1 MTRTR
6 IAIALIAV
14 CAAALLPAMS
24 VLLQLA
30 TNDDWYRPGA
40 DSMTAFERRYALLR
54 DALSGQTVVDYREP
68 DVGDSTAKLAHF
80 YMTRYALAPV
90 QVLVESDAPLVIAD
104 AVKDPSQLP
113 PELTVRQDF
122 GGGLLLLERNAEH

>member
-14 CAAALLPAMS
+14 CAAGLRPALS
-24 VLLQLA
+24 VFRQLA
-30 TNDDWYRPGA
+30 ANDHWYRPAA
-40 DSMTAFERRYALLR
+40 DSITAFDRRYKPLR

-80 YMTRYALAPV
+80 YMTRYVLAPV
-90 QVLVESDAPLVIAD
+90 QVAIESGAPLVIAD
-104 AVKDPSQLP
+104 GVKNSDQLP

-122 GGGLLLLERNAEH
+122 GGGLLLLERRGK

>member
-6 IAIALIAV
+6 IAIALLAV
-14 CAAALLPAMS
+14 CAAGLLPAVS

-30 TNDDWYRPGA
+30 TNDNWYRPGD
-40 DSMTAFERRYALLR
+40 DSITTFERRYAPLR

-68 DVGDSTAKLAHF
+68 DVGDSTAKLAHY

-90 QVLVESDAPLVIAD
+90 QVVVESDAPLVIAD
-104 AVKDPSQLP
+104 GVKDPGQLS

-122 GGGLLLLERNAEH
+122 GGGLLLLQRNAGR

>member
-122 GGGLLLLERNAEH
+122 GGGLLLLERSAEH

>member
-6 IAIALIAV
+6 ITLALVAV
-14 CAAALLPAMS
+14 CAAALMPAMS

-30 TNDDWYRPGA
+30 TNDNWSPLGD
-40 DSMTAFERRYALLR
+40 DSITIFERRYAPLR
-54 DALSGQTVVDYREP
+54 DALNGQTVVDYREP

-90 QVLVESDAPLVIAD
+90 QVVVDSDAPLVVAD
-104 AVKDPSQLP
+104 AVKDPGQLP
-113 PELTVRQDF
+113 PELSVRQDF
-122 GGGLLLLERNAEH
+122 GGGLLLLERSAKH